1 MERTSRAPKEDGRA
15 DQVAKFQRRFQPTLG
30 EIESDKLTKL
40 SNEYWAPHT
49 ERTHKPYDPA
59 VIEDIYNSELNHRD
73 SQRRIMLLEYSQYLE
88 NYLWPNFKAES
99 CTKAHLMSIVMVVNE
114 KFRERVPPWFAFIK
128 FPAHFEGFFH
138 KLMELSLMEQNNS
151 YKENT
156 GHELAAV
163 R

>member
-59 VIEDIYNSELNHRD
+59 VIEDIYNSELNHRE

-88 NYLWPNFKAES
+88 NYLWPNLKAES
-99 CTKAHLMSIVMVVNE
+99 LHGLFDQPLPISCRITLLLLFLAWHVNSVSFMDVTLTVSV
-114 KFRERVPPWFAFIK
+114 K
-128 FPAHFEGFFH
+128 
-138 KLMELSLMEQNNS
+138 
-151 YKENT
+151 
-156 GHELAAV
+156 
-163 R
+163 